1 MAVAATNQTES
12 AVPLLHVSVGT
23 LPDWLSPENT
33 FGALIWGAIFALF
46 AYILGRAVR
55 IGVRRIL
62 ERDKRGLI
70 DHTTV
75 SFLAQLA
82 QSGIYVFAFISY
94 AHLVPVLHHLGTA
107 WLTSVGVASVVFG
120 LAAQNTLGNLI
131 AGISLLLYQPF
142 KLGDRIQ
149 VVAPTGLETG
159 VVESLTLGY
168 TVLQTADRRRVVVP
182 NSVMASQTTVNLC
195 LVEERTSCTI
205 TVGIGYR
212 SDIDK
217 ARAILMELARQ
228 HAHVLDVSACRVADL
243 ANSSVQLALSL
254 TCENADAVGPVK
266 ADLLE
271 SAKKR
276 FEKEGIEIP
285 FPYTNVIVQETRQD
299 ADRAGGSLPPAAR

>member
-1 MAVAATNQTES
+1 MAATNQTES
-12 AVPLLHVSVGT
+12 ALPLLRVSAAA
-23 LPDWLSPENT
+23 LPEWLSPENL
-33 FGALIWGAIFALF
+33 FGALVWAAVFTLV

-55 IGVRRIL
+55 IGVRRVL
-62 ERDKRGLI
+62 QRDKRGLI

-82 QSGIYVFAFISY
+82 QTGIYVFAFISY
-94 AHLVPVLHHLGTA
+94 AHLVPMLNHLGTA

-149 VVAPTGLETG
+149 VMAPTGLETG

-195 LVEERTSCTI
+195 MVEERTSCTI
-205 TVGIGYR
+205 TIGIGYR

-217 ARAILMELARQ
+217 ARAILTELAKQ
-228 HAHVLDVSACRVADL
+228 HAQVLEVSACRVADL
-243 ANSSVQLALSL
+243 GNSSVQLALSL
-254 TCENADAVGPVK
+254 TCENAGAVGPVK

-276 FEKEGIEIP
+276 FEQEGIEIP
-285 FPYTNVIVQETRQD
+285 FPYTNVIVKEMRPEER
-299 ADRAGGSLPPAAR
+299 RAGEPPS